1 MMQLLR
7 KELEKAVQKQNDSNS
22 SGPPAPGDNA
32 QNGGSNRDRGGPPG
46 SGGSNA
52 AGPAKRAEPKSKP
65 RIARI
70 PGEGDNNLAIH
81 IQDSDLRDVLELLS
95 EQGGLNILPS
105 PNVQGTVSASLNGV
119 DIDTAL
125 DAILRSTGFIAHR
138 DGKFIY
144 VGTPADFKVM
154 EQSLDKVATRVYR
167 LNYTRAS
174 DIQALVTPLLTAGIG
189 SISVTAPSD
198 EGIGSDSNKDG
209 GNRFAGGDS
218 ILVRDYVA
226 VLDQIDQV
234 IAEIDRKP
242 AQVAIE
248 AMILRVTLDDKYSFG
263 VDFELLR
270 NNLRFSTGS
279 PLSTLK
285 DFDVTSG
292 GLKFAYLDG
301 STGAFVSALETI
313 GDTDVIASP
322 KVMVI
327 DKARAEIQIGQQLG
341 YVNTTITE
349 TSTAQNVQF
358 LEVGAQLR
366 LRPFISSDG
375 LVRMEVHPELSTGQ
389 VKVQEGLTL
398 PDKDVTQ
405 VTTNIMIPDGCT
417 VVIGGLM
424 REDLGTTATQVPF
437 FGSLPGIGF
446 LFRTKTETNKKEEII
461 VLITPHIVCE
471 PDACCEGDKAAAE
484 FFRRQAVYADQTSP
498 LAKRYLGRKYYRLA
512 QTAWANGDQET
523 ALRMIDLAVH
533 FDPQSRAAID
543 LRTDIWNGRL
553 VDDHTLLKPGMMGP
567 PPGIGAFDEPMP
579 TFGPMPW
586 EDRMPGPG
594 IMQAPP
600 GGPQP
605 EMQPGAPGALQ
616 QQDTLPPP
624 GQSTPM
630 QMPRT
635 NPKYNQPT
643 PARAVPPRR

>member
-1 MMQLLR
+1 M
-7 KELEKAVQKQNDSNS
+7 
-22 SGPPAPGDNA
+22 
-32 QNGGSNRDRGGPPG
+32 
-46 SGGSNA
+46 
-52 AGPAKRAEPKSKP
+52 
-65 RIARI
+65 
-70 PGEGDNNLAIH
+70 
-81 IQDSDLRDVLELLS
+81 LELLS

-125 DAILRSTGFIAHR
+125 DAILRSTGYVAHR

-154 EQSLDKVATRVYR
+154 EQTLDKVATRVYR

-189 SISVTAPSD
+189 SISVTAPAD

-209 GNRFAGGDS
+209 GNKFAGGDS
-218 ILVRDYVA
+218 ILVHDYVA

-248 AMILRVTLDDKYSFG
+248 AMILRVTLDDAYSFG

-270 NNLRFSTGS
+270 KNLRFATGS
-279 PLSTLK
+279 PLSTLN

-313 GDTDVIASP
+313 GDTDVVASP
-322 KVMVI
+322 KVMVL
-327 DKARAEIQIGQQLG
+327 DQARAEIQIGQQLG

-389 VKVQEGLTL
+389 VKVEQGLTL

-424 REDLGTTATQVPF
+424 REDLGTTASQVPF
-437 FGSLPGIGF
+437 FGSLPGVGF

-484 FFRRQAVYADQTSP
+484 FHRRQAVYADQMSP
-498 LAKRYLGRKYYRLA
+498 LGKRYLGRKYYRLA
-512 QTAWANGDQET
+512 QAAWARGDQET

-533 FDPQSRAAID
+533 FDPESRAAID

-567 PPGIGAFDEPMP
+567 PPGVGGAA
-579 TFGPMPW
+579 GNGSAA
-586 EDRMPGPG
+586 RN
-594 IMQAPP
+594 
-600 GGPQP
+600 
-605 EMQPGAPGALQ
+605 GANRKRDAAVWSDAVGKSAAAARRANGNHAGSAAWSANGTAARDAAAGAIDAAGNAAEESKL
-616 QQDTLPPP
+616 
-624 GQSTPM
+624 QSTHAAAA
-630 QMPRT
+630 QLHRV
-635 NPKYNQPT
+635 
-643 PARAVPPRR
+643 AEAGSAG